1 MTIVFAAGTKP
12 SGGGGGGADWL
23 GLGGDDDGGLDLGA
37 GSLKRSTPS
46 SQEGKK
52 DTSIAQGIFLRTIN
66 KLFICYCHSTSYL
79 RAYTST
85 ASPISHKMTKIMMR
99 RCSFRES
106 LIHRV
111 SNQHDA

>member
-1 MTIVFAAGTKP
+1 MHLSAGTKP

-37 GSLKRSTPS
+37 GSLKPRTPS
-46 SQEGKK
+46 SQEGRK
-52 DTSIAQGIFLRTIN
+52 DTSTAQGIFLRTIN
-66 KLFICYCHSTSYL
+66 KLFIFYCHSTSYL

-85 ASPISHKMTKIMMR
+85 ASPPISHKMTEIMMR

-106 LIHRV
+106 LIHGV